1 MARRINHEKANK
13 TERVRKSRKPKDET
27 PTPDHN
33 EIKAALDTQEAQ
45 DAYQEYEQL
54 MASMEERMGEYMAD
68 IKNLFERA
76 APKLGLSREIVG
88 FEFRERRRET
98 KVAVKRAMRSPH
110 ERKLA
115 KQLKTTL
122 GELGEAAVK
131 ARIKEL
137 SDAAAAEG
145 DAAE

>member
-1 MARRINHEKANK
+1 
-13 TERVRKSRKPKDET
+13 
-27 PTPDHN
+27 
-33 EIKAALDTQEAQ
+33 
-45 DAYQEYEQL
+45 
-54 MASMEERMGEYMAD
+54 MEERIGEYMSD
-68 IKNLFERA
+68 IKNLFERV
-76 APKLGLSREIVG
+76 APKLGLSRDIVG

-115 KQLKTTL
+115 NALKKEL
-122 GELGEAAVK
+122 GALGEAAVK

-145 DAAE
+145 EASE